1 MLTALLIV
9 PLLSGCLANTKHIKY
24 PYPVPGPTRYIDI
37 PPQLLKPGETAT
49 PEEILAIVQNR
60 DWFARVLTD
69 KKTIEVLNFQLVE
82 IKLLSNAA
90 VTSEEEEIIE

>member
-1 MLTALLIV
+1 
-9 PLLSGCLANTKHIKY
+9 
-24 PYPVPGPTRYIDI
+24 
-37 PPQLLKPGETAT
+37 LKPGETAT